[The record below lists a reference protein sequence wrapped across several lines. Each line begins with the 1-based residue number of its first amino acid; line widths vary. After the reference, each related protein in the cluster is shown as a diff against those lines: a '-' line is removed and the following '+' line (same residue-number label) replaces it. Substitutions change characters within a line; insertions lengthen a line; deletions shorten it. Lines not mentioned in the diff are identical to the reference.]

1 MWTGPLVLLTFF
13 HTNPP
18 VPFTTCGKQRFS
30 SRVRPEEKVIG
41 TTAFTLN
48 SKIPPVG
55 GLLINLIYPYSRLA
69 DLKCAQNKSWAG
81 QIGNDTLKAQAHLL
95 VHNEHPKQEVD
106 SKSTTLPENRII
118 NELNTQSSYIHGRHA
133 IKLDWNGRTS
143 AKNKPAIGR
152 TKVIMVDLHA
162 RWTKVGELIPK
173 VQAVAWPRRTLWV
186 RTGQ

>member
-69 DLKCAQNKSWAG
+69 DLKCAQNESWAG

-106 SKSTTLPENRII
+106 SKSTTLPYNRII

-133 IKLDWNGRTS
+133 IKLDWNERTS
-143 AKNKPAIGR
+143 VKNKPAIGR
-152 TKVIMVDLHA
+152 TEVIMVDLHGDGQRLANSSLKSKLLLGHAA
-162 RWTKVGELIPK
+162 R
-173 VQAVAWPRRTLWV
+173 
-186 RTGQ
+186 